1 MAKHAPL
8 FGASRLSDCT
18 RDRRSPE
25 AGGTFCPA
33 PRRWLC
39 QNERATRV
47 RSIPTLSPSNNFDV
61 AAGKFSVYSEVV
73 IKDGNI
79 NGYVKP
85 MFANVEVY
93 DYQKDKSK
101 PLLHQA
107 KELVIDGATHLFKNS
122 STQQVASDIDL
133 TGRLSSPQTSTW
145 QAIAPVLR
153 NAFIKAIIPGFD
165 RAVALESGTDNVRNS
180 HTSH

>member
-1 MAKHAPL
+1 MNGQRGFAQC
-8 FGASRLSDCT
+8 ST
-18 RDRRSPE
+18 
-25 AGGTFCPA
+25 
-33 PRRWLC
+33 
-39 QNERATRV
+39 V
-47 RSIPTLSPSNNFDV
+47 SPSNSFDV

-145 QAIAPVLR
+145 QAIAQALR

-165 RAVALESGTDNVRNS
+165 RAVALEACTDNVRNS